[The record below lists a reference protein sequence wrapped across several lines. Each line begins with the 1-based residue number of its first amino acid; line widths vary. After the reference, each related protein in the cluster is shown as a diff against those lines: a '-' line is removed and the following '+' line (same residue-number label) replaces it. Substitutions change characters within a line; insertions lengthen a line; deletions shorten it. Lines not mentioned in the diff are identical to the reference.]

1 MTMTVPQEKI
11 AAGRDYLDCI
21 DTHREYCEH
30 EVRQLIDKITAS
42 MAHRCLVVLASE
54 LGQQNVGEFVP
65 GLILSS
71 LFNIAADDGYK
82 KRFVSEVMAEL
93 NMKAGR
99 ATLKADPDLVPGWE
113 NSRVCI

>member
-1 MTMTVPQEKI
+1 MTAPQEKI
-11 AAGRDYLDCI
+11 VALRAYLGCI
-21 DTHREYCEH
+21 DTYREYCEH

-42 MAHRCLVVLASE
+42 MIHQRLAVLASE

-65 GLILSS
+65 GMILSS

-93 NMKAGR
+93 NMKAGK
-99 ATLKADPDLVPGWE
+99 ATLKADPDLVPEWE
-113 NSRVCI
+113 DSRVCI